1 MKRALALAG
10 LASLF
15 VGGPALA
22 DPGQWTVELGAAA
35 RVRPTHLGSDHYI
48 SDAVPIIEVSYDD
61 RVFISFDDGA
71 RWEVARWGPV
81 DAGPIVEYR
90 QSFDE
95 KLPRGAHTME
105 DAIEVGAFTQV
116 HTPIGVA
123 DVRLRKAVNS
133 YDGWSGDLAFN
144 TGGQVRPKLLV
155 GAQFRVG
162 WADSNFT
169 TEYFGL
175 TPHTGSPR
183 APRFNTHDFV
193 TAGAELDA
201 ARDLTPS
208 TRLILAIS
216 EDRILGNDRMRRAF
230 SHKDI
235 ATSSVGV
242 TYHWSARTLGLPHE
256 SD

>member
-1 MKRALALAG
+1 MKRLAYAVAAG
-10 LASLF
+10 LLAA
-15 VGGPALA
+15 GPAAAA
-22 DPGQWTVELGAAA
+22 DAGQWTVELGAAA

-48 SDAVPIIEVSYDD
+48 SDAVPIINISYDD
-61 RVFISFDDGA
+61 KIVISFDDGA
-71 RWEVARWGPV
+71 RWEVAHWGPV

-95 KLPRGAHTME
+95 KLPRGVHKME
-105 DAIEVGAFTQV
+105 DAVEVGGFTQV

-123 DVRLRKAVNS
+123 DIRLRRAVNS
-133 YDGWSGDLAFN
+133 YQGWSGDLAFN
-144 TGGQVRPKLLV
+144 TGGRVRPKLLV
-155 GAQFRVG
+155 GGQVRLG

-175 TPHTGSPR
+175 TPHTTTPR

-201 ARDLTPS
+201 ARDLTSS

-242 TYHWSARTLGLPHE
+242 TYHWSAKTLGLPHE